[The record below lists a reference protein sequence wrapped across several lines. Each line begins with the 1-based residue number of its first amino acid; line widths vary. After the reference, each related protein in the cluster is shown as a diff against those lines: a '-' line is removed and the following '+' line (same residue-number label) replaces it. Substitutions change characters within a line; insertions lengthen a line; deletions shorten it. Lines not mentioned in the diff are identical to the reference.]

1 MGDYSEERLYLKLC
15 EMLGYTRKELLNKM
29 SSEEITLWIE
39 ELKIRNQEQEKAYN
53 DAKSKGKKGGR

>member
-1 MGDYSEERLYLKLC
+1 
-15 EMLGYTRKELLNKM
+15 M